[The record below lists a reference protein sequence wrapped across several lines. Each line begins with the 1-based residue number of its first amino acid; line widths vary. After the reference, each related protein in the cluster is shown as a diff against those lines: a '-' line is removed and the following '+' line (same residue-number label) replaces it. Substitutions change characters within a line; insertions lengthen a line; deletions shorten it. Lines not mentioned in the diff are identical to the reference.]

1 MVHPTEY
8 FPHGVLPGY
17 LFILTH
23 RPHLFTVTTMLSEGS
38 RGRTEFNP
46 RLEKIVSNTKRMSL
60 ERLSLSPKKIFFFFK
75 SFRKNPKI
83 SF

>member
-1 MVHPTEY
+1 MVS
-8 FPHGVLPGY
+8 FLDI

-46 RLEKIVSNTKRMSL
+46 RLEKIVSNTK
-60 ERLSLSPKKIFFFFK
+60 

-83 SF
+83 TL

>member
-1 MVHPTEY
+1 MVS
-8 FPHGVLPGY
+8 FLDI

-38 RGRTEFNP
+38 RTRAEFNP

-60 ERLSLSPKKIFFFFK
+60 ERLSLSPKKLKKKKFYEK
-75 SFRKNPKI
+75 L
-83 SF
+83 